1 MDQHWCDLCE
11 EDGPEHTIIGKHGFE
26 YNICE
31 ICLKSTVKYY
41 IKNKVKQKYTQ
52 GIYYGGT
59 FKDITDG
66 EEDAVNESLNANCIP
81 TPKGETWDA
90 IMKKWSEVKIEKV
103 DHVQSKVTLPSGWK
117 VVKDPKHRCR
127 CIILDHEGQEIGETS
142 LKNTGYDYR
151 GWTFFDRERLQELGV
166 DI

>member
-1 MDQHWCDLCE
+1 MELCYLCE
-11 EDGPEHTIIGKHGFE
+11 EDDPEHTIIGKYGFE

-31 ICLKSTVKYY
+31 ICLKFTVKYY
-41 IKNKVKQKYTQ
+41 ITK
-52 GIYYGGT
+52 IGT
-59 FKDITDG
+59 
-66 EEDAVNESLNANCIP
+66 EEDAVNESLIANCIP

-166 DI
+166 GI